1 MVKESIS
8 FDKEELTSE
17 ILILLENEN
26 TSEREAIKKVM
37 SKKGIKDWRIR
48 GSAHRLTL
56 ETLRRKNVID
66 RIIKFTLKDW
76 NSFDKLDPFL
86 KNLLRVS
93 VFQMKFSN
101 ISSALITNQALEIL
115 KRRVKNK
122 KPVSFLNAIL
132 RQIEQKPVEEFLK
145 GKNEIESLSLKYF
158 YPSWL
163 IKHVI
168 KQHDKEFTKN
178 FITERPLEN
187 HFRIN
192 TLKIPVK
199 NALEKLHDH
208 GYQYKQDKIIPELI
222 KLISYK
228 KPLTRSKLHLKGM
241 LYIQSKSSI
250 LVSRILDPRP
260 GEVVADICAAPGGKT
275 THIGQLMENEG
286 LIIAVELFLKR
297 IPELKR
303 ILNKLGVK
311 ITHVINGDSKRFN
324 QFMQLK
330 FDKVLVDPPCTGT
343 GTLQTRPLTKWNLS
357 STDIPRFARI
367 QQNILRGGAKSVK
380 KGGFLVYSTCSI
392 MIEENE
398 QVLRNFLQEHDNFK
412 IIKIKR
418 EFGTPGL
425 ENFPEAIRL
434 YPHVDET
441 EGFFIAKFQ
450 RIN

>member
-1 MVKESIS
+1 VVKESIS
-8 FDKEELTSE
+8 FDKEELASE

-26 TSEREAIKKVM
+26 ISEREAIKKVM
-37 SKKGIKDWRIR
+37 ARKGIKDWRIR

-66 RIIKFTLKDW
+66 RIIKFSLKDW
-76 NSFDKLDPFL
+76 SSFEKLDPFL

-132 RQIEQKPVEEFLK
+132 RQIEQKSLEEYLQ
-145 GKNEIESLSLKYF
+145 GKNDIENLSLKYF

-163 IKHVI
+163 IKHVMM
-168 KQHDKEFTKN
+168 QYDKDFTKD
-178 FITERPLEN
+178 FITESPLEN
-187 HFRIN
+187 HFRVN
-192 TLKIPVK
+192 SLKISIK
-199 NALEKLHDH
+199 KALEKLEEH
-208 GYQYKQDKIIPELI
+208 GYQFEQDRNIPELI

-250 LVSRILDPRP
+250 LVSRILDPKP

-275 THIGQLMENEG
+275 THIGQLMENNG

-297 IPELKR
+297 VPELMR
-303 ILNKLGVK
+303 IINKFGVK
-311 ITHVINGDSKRFN
+311 NAHVINGDSKKFN
-324 QFMQLK
+324 QFMK
-330 FDKVLVDPPCTGT
+330 IEFDRVLVDPPCTGS
-343 GTLQTRPLTKWNLS
+343 GTLQTRPITKWNLS
-357 STDIPRFARI
+357 STDIPRFAKI

-380 KGGFLVYSTCSI
+380 KGGTLVYSTCSI

-398 QVLRNFLQEHDNFK
+398 RVLRNFLKEHENFK
-412 IIKIKR
+412 IVQIKK
-418 EFGTPGL
+418 EYGTPGL

-434 YPHVDET
+434 YPHVDKT

-450 RIN
+450 RIH